1 MEQEK
6 QWVRNHRSAGAVV
19 GRFLGEYEGEPRTLL
34 VVQTFK
40 GVVLVPEGSTI
51 PIDAEYM
58 VRQAGLDLEGV
69 ISAMLEVGL
78 TLDQAQAAWDRAMD
92 YHRKIGAVAPQQA
105 GTDG

>member
-1 MEQEK
+1 MTEK
-6 QWVRNHRSAGAVV
+6 QWVRNHRSAGSIV
-19 GRFLGEYEGEPRTLL
+19 GSFPGKYEGEPREML

-40 GVVLVPEGSTI
+40 GVVLIPAGSTI

-78 TLDQAQAAWDRAMD
+78 TLGQAQDAWDRAMA
-92 YHRKIGAVAPQQA
+92 YHRKIATDAPQQA
-105 GTDG
+105 ESTG

>member
-1 MEQEK
+1 MAEK
-6 QWVRNHRSAGAVV
+6 QWVRNQKSAGSVV
-19 GRFLGEYEGEPRTLL
+19 GRIPGEYEGKPRDML

-40 GVVLVPEGSTI
+40 GVVLVPDGSTI

-78 TLDQAQAAWDRAMD
+78 TLDQAQAAWDRAMA
-92 YHRKIGAVAPQQA
+92 YHRKIAADIPQQ
-105 GTDG
+105 TESTS